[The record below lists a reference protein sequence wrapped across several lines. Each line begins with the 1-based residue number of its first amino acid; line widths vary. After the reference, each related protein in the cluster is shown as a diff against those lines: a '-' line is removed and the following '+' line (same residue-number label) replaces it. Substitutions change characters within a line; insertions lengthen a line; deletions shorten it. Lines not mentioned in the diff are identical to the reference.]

1 MKIRGG
7 FQEKASCGWQRDR
20 PERQEY
26 PHVLKAHIPGALSPS
41 APAGLEKS
49 HLLLL
54 AQNHLHPVHGH
65 DDAHFLLLNVLGFEF
80 VLMGRK
86 TQVTGETV
94 LGGTWDGAW
103 S

>member
-1 MKIRGG
+1 MKIWGG
-7 FQEKASCGWQRDR
+7 VQEKASCGWQRDH
-20 PERQEY
+20 PEQQEY
-26 PHVLKAHIPGALSPS
+26 PLVLKAHVLAGLAPS
-41 APAGLEKS
+41 APARLEKS

-54 AQNHLHPVHGH
+54 AQNHLHPVHRH

-86 TQVTGETV
+86 TQVTGEAV
-94 LGGTWDGAW
+94 WEGVW